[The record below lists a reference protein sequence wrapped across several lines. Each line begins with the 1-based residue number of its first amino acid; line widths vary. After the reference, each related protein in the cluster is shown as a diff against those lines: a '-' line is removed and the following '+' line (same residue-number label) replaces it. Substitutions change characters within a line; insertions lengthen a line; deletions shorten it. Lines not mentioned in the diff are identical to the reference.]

1 MIGSTIDGKYERPPP
16 RGWGIF
22 PSSIGRV
29 SLRALDEAH
38 GGRIRAASTLAWS
51 LPHGPGMANTS
62 VFRSAIAAGLF
73 IVTGGCAAMRP
84 PAQTGGPARSEK
96 GIQLAVLRQSCSQ
109 TQEPDQYGWDL
120 VEETVEVQLRNLA
133 SEPATV
139 HRDKFRLLTPDGYAL
154 STRTWGAAD
163 PLQVAAG
170 ANSTFELRFQTHG
183 SLECGK
189 EMRLDPDAGITL
201 RESPVALQPLSFVPQ
216 RAL

>member
-1 MIGSTIDGKYERPPP
+1 MP
-16 RGWGIF
+16 
-22 PSSIGRV
+22 
-29 SLRALDEAH
+29 
-38 GGRIRAASTLAWS
+38 
-51 LPHGPGMANTS
+51 NTG
-62 VFRSAIAAGLF
+62 VFRSAITAGLF
-73 IVTGGCAAMRP
+73 IVAGGCAAMRP
-84 PAQTGGPARSEK
+84 PARTGGPALSEK

-109 TQEPDQYGWDL
+109 TQEPDERGWDL
-120 VEETVEVQLRNLA
+120 VEETVEIQLRNLA

-154 STRTWGAAD
+154 ATLTWGAAD

-170 ANSTFELRFQTHG
+170 ASGTFELRFQTHG

-201 RESPVALQPLSFVPQ
+201 REDPVALQPVSFVPQ